1 MCSCVPTNAKS
12 LVLHN
17 LHPRQPK
24 VPRSKGN
31 DEFLTVVGVGVGVV
45 AVAVS
50 YLFYANYCGA
60 PGVARGHLLVV
71 PKKWWDDCQ
80 YPNLEGKIYHNWTPA
95 MLALFS
101 LPRTRTVVGLG
112 SAVV

>member
-17 LHPRQPK
+17 LHPRRPK

-31 DEFLTVVGVGVGVV
+31 DESLKVVGVGVGV
-45 AVAVS
+45 
-50 YLFYANYCGA
+50 
-60 PGVARGHLLVV
+60 GVARGHLLEV

-95 MLALFS
+95 MLALFF